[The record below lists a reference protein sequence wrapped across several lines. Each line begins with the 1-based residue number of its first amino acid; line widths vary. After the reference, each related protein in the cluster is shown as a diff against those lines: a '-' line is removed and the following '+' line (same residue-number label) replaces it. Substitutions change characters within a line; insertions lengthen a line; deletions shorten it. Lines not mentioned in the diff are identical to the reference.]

1 MRNTPPIETI
11 NKKSTCRFQFLGLQF
26 VSHLR
31 ILHVLINKGEVWNLL
46 QLKWQKSRNSR
57 KLQAFLFFYHGKI
70 AKWEYTEK
78 CCEAW
83 IVVLSAV
90 KSLSPVQ
97 QAFLHNPCVSA
108 AISQWNLNFHR
119 FLGMLYPHYC
129 HWAIPTVSKYWNP
142 CFEVRRAM
150 VSCDSPSTL
159 ITQSRPSV
167 VQAWE
172 HHPDWACR

>member
-108 AISQWNLNFHR
+108 AISQWNLNYRR
-119 FLGMLYPHYC
+119 FLQDVISPLLPLSNPYSLKVLESMFWGPKSHGFLWFSFNSNHPISSFCGTGMG
-129 HWAIPTVSKYWNP
+129 AS
-142 CFEVRRAM
+142 
-150 VSCDSPSTL
+150 
-159 ITQSRPSV
+159 SRLSL
-167 VQAWE
+167 
-172 HHPDWACR
+172 